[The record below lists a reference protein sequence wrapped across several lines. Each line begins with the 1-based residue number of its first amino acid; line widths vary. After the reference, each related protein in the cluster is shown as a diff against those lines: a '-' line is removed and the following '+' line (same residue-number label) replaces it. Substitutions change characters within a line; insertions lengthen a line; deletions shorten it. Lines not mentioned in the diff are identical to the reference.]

1 MRTQPMTT
9 QPTRTRCSNMRGF
22 TLIEVLVALVVMSVG
37 LLGLA
42 ALQTNTLRFN
52 QGAYLRTQATN
63 LAYDLADRMRAN
75 RAAGINGA
83 YDGQAYAGV
92 LPACNPNGVAGAN
105 VAERDISAWRIA
117 LVCALPLG
125 NGAIDTNGRTV
136 TISVQWDE
144 TRGTGALEEFQ
155 MVTSL

>member
-1 MRTQPMTT
+1 MTT
-9 QPTRTRCSNMRGF
+9 PMKTTKSHIQGF
-22 TLIEVLVALVVMSVG
+22 TLFEVLIALVVLSVG

-42 ALQTNTLRFN
+42 SLQTNTLKFN
-52 QGAYLRTQATN
+52 QGAYLRSQATN

-75 RAAGINGA
+75 RAAAITNA
-83 YDGQAYAGV
+83 YDGVDYATT
-92 LPACNPNGVAGAN
+92 LPDCNPAGVAGAS

-125 NGAIDTNGRTV
+125 NGSIDTNGRSV
-136 TISVQWDE
+136 TISVRWDE
-144 TRGTGALEEFQ
+144 SRGTGALEEFQ